1 MCRFRFVP
9 NIIPHYYHFMM
20 NIIAWNV
27 RGAGK
32 DRCASTIK
40 DLKKAYAIDVF
51 AILEPRIS
59 GSRALSV
66 AQSLGFSHYH
76 IVDAFGFSGGV
87 WLLWNGNSVSLQVIP
102 HSSQSITAL
111 VTLRN
116 HRCLLAIVYANPCPG
131 I

>member
-9 NIIPHYYHFMM
+9 NIIPHDYHFMM

-76 IVDAFGFSGGV
+76 IVLGVFGCCGMGIQF
-87 WLLWNGNSVSLQVIP
+87 LFKLFR
-102 HSSQSITAL
+102 T
-111 VTLRN
+111 
-116 HRCLLAIVYANPCPG
+116 LAIVYANPCPG

>member
-102 HSSQSITAL
+102 HSSYCL
-111 VTLRN
+111 CKPLPWDLRSFVEV
-116 HRCLLAIVYANPCPG
+116 L
-131 I
+131 